1 MMCVRCLQAKP
12 IVECDGSDGNT
23 VSLHIPL
30 HRAFSAILQKL
41 VLLPW
46 DNEERGFLS
55 GLKDEDDFKF
65 TEDEVLLHNAS
76 YVSWFVGC
84 CSQNAHYL

>member
-1 MMCVRCLQAKP
+1 MTCVTCLQAKRNAERDES
-12 IVECDGSDGNT
+12 VEGT

-30 HRAFSAILQKL
+30 HRTFSAILQKL

-55 GLKDEDDFKF
+55 GLRGEGDFKF
-65 TEDEVLLHNAS
+65 TEDEVLLPNPI
-76 YVSWFVGC
+76 YVS
-84 CSQNAHYL
+84 